1 MMGDILEARTPGE
14 LCEAIDRRLSAL
26 TDELR
31 GQGVSIVWA
40 YELADPL
47 DPRGECMVRCGWH
60 ATPSTAIGLTVALED
75 AVRDG
80 LGESYADND

>member
-1 MMGDILEARTPGE
+1 MGDILEARTAAE
-14 LCEAIDRRLSAL
+14 LCNAIDRRLDAL

-47 DPRGECMVRCGWH
+47 DPRRECTVRCGWY
-60 ATPSTAIGLTVALED
+60 ATPATAIGLTVALED
-75 AVRDG
+75 AVRDEMG
-80 LGESYADND
+80 DSYADND